1 MNIDLTETFRTEAG
15 ELLAELEAALLV
27 LETDPGESGEIGR
40 LFRCLHTIK
49 GSGAMS
55 GYGEIASFAHKLE
68 DILEVLRTG
77 NVTVGGKLI
86 DLVLSAADLI
96 QTMLD
101 DPDPRLSNKRAD
113 EILAALGELL
123 APFSSLANSAQPP
136 GQPPHPVPEQ
146 LFCTNPREQ
155 LFSESSPVATYRILF
170 RPNRD
175 IFNRGVNPAL
185 LLKDLLSLG
194 ACRITAD
201 VDAVPDLWEMDPE
214 ECYTSW
220 DIIVSTPADINALK
234 DVFIFVEDDCELKI
248 ETICESSSLEDL
260 PRKRLGEM
268 LVQRGDATP
277 EQVSRVLGKQ
287 KRLGEML
294 VDEGVVTPGKVRGA
308 LMEQQHLSEILEKK
322 KERSEQLTA
331 SVRVPAAKL
340 DSMVDLVGELVTVQA
355 SLRQL
360 AKSKKFPELRLIAEQ
375 VDRLTSELRDNTMSL
390 RMLPIG
396 ATFNKFS
403 RLVRDL
409 SAELSKEVVLTTEGS
424 QVELDKTVIERL
436 QDPLVHI
443 IRNSID
449 HGLEAPEKRLSRGKN
464 RKGTL
469 HLSAQHSGAYVLVK
483 IADDGAG
490 LDPEAILARGIEK
503 GLVQP
508 GSQMS
513 EKEIFS
519 LIFAP
524 GFSTAKQVTSV
535 SGRGVGMDVV
545 KRAID
550 SMGGSIEIF
559 SPRGLGTTITLKLPL
574 TLAIID
580 GLLVKVGEGYF
591 VLPLSFVEECIELTR
606 QEAAK
611 DNGRHLTFIRHNLVP
626 YIRLRDLFSTEAPPP
641 PVEQIVIART
651 CEGKIGFVV
660 DKVVGQHQTVIKNLG
675 KLYRNVRAVSGT
687 TILGDGTVA
696 LIVDIPKIVDSLVL
710 KEIAQEGG
718 ALAPH

>member
-1 MNIDLTETFRTEAG
+1 MNNGLTETFRTEAG
-15 ELLAELEAALLV
+15 ELLAEFEAALLV
-27 LETDPGESGEIGR
+27 LETAPGESGEIGR
-40 LFRCLHTIK
+40 LFRCLHTLK

-68 DILEVLRTG
+68 DVLEVLRTG
-77 NVTVGGKLI
+77 NVTVGAKLV
-86 DLVLSAADLI
+86 DLVLSSADLI

-101 DPDPRLSNKRAD
+101 DPDPLLSNKRAD
-113 EILAALGELL
+113 EILAALRELL
-123 APFSSLANSAQPP
+123 VPFTSSPKSAQTPAESDREP
-136 GQPPHPVPEQ
+136 QELSCANPCEQ
-146 LFCTNPREQ
+146 HLPD
-155 LFSESSPVATYRILF
+155 SSPVTTYRIFF

-185 LLKDLLSLG
+185 LLQDLRTLG
-194 ACRITAD
+194 TCRITAD
-201 VDAVPDLWEMDPE
+201 VDAMPDLWDMDPE

-220 DIIVSTPADINALK
+220 GIILSTPADINALK

-248 ETICESSSLEDL
+248 ETICENSNLEDV

-268 LVQRGDATP
+268 LVETGDATP
-277 EQVSRVLGKQ
+277 EQVSLVLGKQ

-294 VDEGVVTPGKVRGA
+294 VEEGVVSPGKVRVA
-308 LMEQQHLSEILEKK
+308 LMEQQHLSEIVEKK
-322 KERSEQLTA
+322 KDRGEQSTA

-360 AKSKKFPELRLIAEQ
+360 ARSKKFPELRLIAEQ

-390 RMLPIG
+390 RMVPIG

-443 IRNSID
+443 IRNSLD
-449 HGLEAPEKRLSRGKN
+449 HGIEAPEKRVSRGKN

-469 HLSAQHSGAYVLVK
+469 HLSAHHSGAYVLVK

-508 GSQMS
+508 DSQLS

-519 LIFAP
+519 LIFAQ

-550 SMGGSIEIF
+550 SMGGSIEIC
-559 SPRGLGTTITLKLPL
+559 SPKGLGTTITLKLPL

-606 QEAAK
+606 QDAAK

-626 YIRLRDLFSTEAPPP
+626 YIRLRDLFSTDAPSP
-641 PVEQIVIART
+641 PVEQIVIAQT
-651 CEGKIGFVV
+651 SEGKIGLVV

-710 KEIAQEGG
+710 KMTTPEGG
-718 ALAPH
+718 ASAPH